1 MWNTASRL
9 LELLSRLQSRG
20 VHSAEELAT
29 EFQVTT
35 RTIRRDIARLRDL
48 GYPINTQRGD
58 HGGYQLDEGATLPP
72 ILFTLEEAVACL
84 QAMRPD
90 NTGEA
95 TDYAQSALAK
105 INAVLPARLSSQLA
119 ALTRFSKSLDGRI
132 FPIEAHPVP
141 AELIAQLATAC
152 RSGHQLVV
160 SSSDRDG
167 RTVERT
173 LEPAQITHTMERWYL
188 TAYYLEAG
196 QWRLF
201 RVDKFDAIRATE
213 RPNYPRPLPSED
225 MDDWVFQQLRGG
237 WQQVSALVRVHA
249 AADRVRHWIAPA
261 WGTVEAESERS
272 CLLRIGADNHTAVA
286 RWLLLLES
294 DFTVLEPVELRTALS
309 ELAAQAAAYARAQ

>member
-9 LELLSRLQSRG
+9 LELLGRLQSSG
-20 VHSAEELAT
+20 VHSAEGLAN

-48 GYPINTQRGD
+48 GYPIDTQRGEQ
-58 HGGYQLDEGATLPP
+58 GGYQLEAGATLPP

-90 NTGEA
+90 NTGEE
-95 TDYAQSALAK
+95 TDYAQRALTK

-119 ALTRFSKSLDGRI
+119 ALTSFSKSLDGRI
-132 FPIEAHPVP
+132 FPIEAHPVS
-141 AELIAQLATAC
+141 AELIAQLAAAC
-152 RSGHQLVV
+152 RIGHQLVV
-160 SSSDRDG
+160 SSSDQDG
-167 RTVERT
+167 QTVQRT

-188 TAYYLEAG
+188 TAYSLETA

-237 WQQVSALVRVHA
+237 WQRVSALVRVHA
-249 AADRVRHWIAPA
+249 AADQVQHWIAPA
-261 WGTVEAESERS
+261 WGTVEVESEQS
-272 CLLRIGADNHTAVA
+272 CLLKIGADNYAAVA
-286 RWLLLLES
+286 RWLLLLER
-294 DFTVLEPVELRTALS
+294 DFTVLEPAELRTALG
-309 ELAAQAAAYARAQ
+309 ELAVQAAAYARAQ